1 MTKRVRTLLR
11 VSSKMQLKDNDIPIQ
26 RAEVADYIKKQID
39 WVFDDEYI
47 ERAVSAYRNGV
58 DDREVLLEI
67 LEDAKNKEFDILL
80 TYMSD
85 RIGRKEEYST
95 YVATLNSLGVEVWTI
110 KDGQLKTEEHIDKL
124 LNFIRFWQNEGES
137 KKTGARVRDAQIE
150 LVKQGRFVG
159 GKAPYGYEL
168 VPTGEVSKNG
178 RMLKKLQIVE
188 EQAQIVRK
196 IYGLAIQK
204 GYGYEKIAKAL
215 NEEGIPGITLPIWK
229 RSTVCSILRNPIY
242 MGYTSYNR
250 RVNHEGTVRMDRRTW
265 IYSEKQIEE
274 YMIISQETW
283 EKAQEIREARKDKI
297 AASKISN
304 QELYEET
311 YKIPFSVRG
320 RLCLP
325 GLVYCGYCGK
335 RLKNQSYCNTWTIKG
350 TGEKKTSFAGRY
362 TCPEHCA
369 ERSSYSQDYLE
380 SVVFEVVETYMEHLQ
395 NIDVTREIR
404 KSQKDKRANVEKE
417 FQSIRKAKKKIQED
431 IRTLEEKIPDAIR
444 GDYYFSAEKLSALIK
459 EKEQELKE
467 QAEKEK
473 EIDRK
478 IKESKLQESELEQFI
493 SVIPNWKEEFRN
505 ADIPTKQMLLASL
518 IDRIVVKN
526 DSINIKFKIRLE
538 DYLPTEPTKIRNG
551 SNEKTTLPKT
561 IGSDSKPSDLGNAE
575 NSGLETS
582 LPKTVDPDKLG
593 ATDSSNNLDE
603 FYSKTGGDHSIPYK
617 PCSW

>member
-1 MTKRVRTLLR
+1 MAKRVRTLLR
-11 VSSKMQLKDNDIPIQ
+11 VSSKMQLKEDDIPIQ
-26 RAEVADYIKKQID
+26 RAEADSFIKTKPD
-39 WVFDDEYI
+39 WVFDKEYI
-47 ERAVSAYRNGV
+47 EKAVSAYRNSV

-95 YVATLNSLGVEVWTI
+95 YVATLNGLGVEVWTI
-110 KDGQLKTEEHIDKL
+110 KDGQLKTEEHVDKL

-137 KKTGARVRDAQIE
+137 KKTGVRVRDAQIE

-168 VPTGEVSKNG
+168 VPSGEVSKNG

-188 EQAQIVRK
+188 EQAAIVRK
-196 IYGLAIQK
+196 IYSLAIQK

-229 RSTVCSILRNPIY
+229 RSTVCSILTNPIY

-250 RVNHEGTVRMDRRTW
+250 RKSHGNYKRMDRRAW
-265 IYSEKQIEE
+265 IYSEEQILE
-274 YMIISQETW
+274 YVIISQETW

-297 AASKISN
+297 SASKNSN

-311 YKIPFSVRG
+311 YKVPFSVRG

-369 ERSSYSQDYLE
+369 ERSSYAQDYLE
-380 SVVFEVVETYMEHLQ
+380 GVVFEVVETYMEHLQ
-395 NIDVTREIR
+395 NIDITREIK

-444 GDYYFSAEKLSALIK
+444 GEYYFSAEKLASIIK
-459 EKEQELKE
+459 EKEQELVE

-473 EIDRK
+473 EIEGK
-478 IKESKLQESELEQFI
+478 IRESKLQEGELEQFI

-505 ADIPTKQMLLASL
+505 ADVPTKQMLLASL
-518 IDRIVVKN
+518 IDRIIVKN

-538 DYLPTEPTKIRNG
+538 DYLPTEPTQIRHNKEETRQNH
-551 SNEKTTLPKT
+551 SV
-561 IGSDSKPSDLGNAE
+561 DSVALSATDLSNAE
-575 NSGLETS
+575 NSGFGTS
-582 LPKTVDPDKLG
+582 LPKTVAPD
-593 ATDSSNNLDE
+593 N
-603 FYSKTGGDHSIPYK
+603 IPYK
-617 PCSW
+617 LCS